1 MRLVRYP
8 LLIAAMSVALPLSVV
23 ADDPVVPAVTGS
35 ALPRDQA
42 QEALDYHNTRRHEVG
57 SPQLQWSVELA
68 AVAQQWADRLAKER
82 KCGLMHKPDNPY
94 GENLF
99 GGSGA
104 AWTAKDASEA
114 WYCEIKDYQHAVLN
128 DDNWYA
134 TGHYTQMVW
143 NTTTTLGMGVARCAN
158 GAMVITAEYDPAGNI
173 LGRAPY

>member
-1 MRLVRYP
+1 MQRFRRASVLAV
-8 LLIAAMSVALPLSVV
+8 LCLILPVATAAA
-23 ADDPVVPAVTGS
+23 DPVVPAVTGS

-99 GGSGA
+99 GGSGGV
-104 AWTAKDASEA
+104 WTAKDAAQA
-114 WYCEIKDYQHAVLN
+114 WYDEIRDYQHGVL
-128 DDNWYA
+128 DDQNWSA

-143 NTTTTLGMGVARCAN
+143 NTTTRLGMGIARCAN
-158 GAMVITAEYDPAGNI
+158 GATVITAEYDPAGNI
-173 LGRAPY
+173 LGQAPY